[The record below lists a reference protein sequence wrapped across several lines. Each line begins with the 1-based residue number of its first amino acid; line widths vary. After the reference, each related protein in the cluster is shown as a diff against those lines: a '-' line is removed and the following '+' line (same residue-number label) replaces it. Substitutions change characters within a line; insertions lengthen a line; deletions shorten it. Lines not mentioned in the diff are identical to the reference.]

1 MRQLRNDRTTLALA
15 RYAGIVLALL
25 GSALAVP
32 AQTIPIETLLRETET
47 ILQWDLYRQTGALW
61 KGTQVLYFQPGNP
74 MALHNYRE
82 SVEVGNIVLRSDG
95 GLYFSAH
102 AAEQLRKLFRTQ
114 RAGPSERTISTIFI
128 DPGHGGKDPG
138 AIGSYQ
144 HENRK
149 IIVRE
154 KNVVLQAAQLLRK
167 QLQRRYPSKKI
178 ILSREKDRFISLP
191 QRAKIANKVKVAP
204 GNTILFISIHVN
216 ASLNQQAQGFEVW
229 YLPPD
234 HRRPNLVD
242 AHTVG
247 VQDRHVLSILNTI
260 TEEEFTIE
268 SVLLARSILSGLQE
282 TIGALSRNRGIKQ
295 ESWYVVRQARMPSV
309 LVELGFIS
317 NAEEA
322 RRLNSDSY
330 LNNVVTGIY
339 NGIERFVAD
348 FEK

>member
-1 MRQLRNDRTTLALA
+1 MM
-15 RYAGIVLALL
+15 ALL
-25 GSALAVP
+25 GGLLAVP
-32 AQTIPIETLLRETET
+32 AQTIPIETLLRETDT
-47 ILQWDLYRQTGALW
+47 VLQWDLYRQMGAIW
-61 KGTQVLYFQPGNP
+61 KGTQVVYFQPGNP
-74 MALHNYRE
+74 LALHNYRE
-82 SVEVGNIVLRSDG
+82 SVEIGNIDLDSNG
-95 GLYFSAH
+95 GLYLSPQ
-102 AAEQLRKLFRTQ
+102 AAEQLRKLFRNQ
-114 RAGPSERTISTIFI
+114 APSLSERSISTIFI

-144 HENRK
+144 QQGKK
-149 IIVRE
+149 IIVQE
-154 KNVVLQAAQLLRK
+154 KDVVLRAAQLLKK
-167 QLQRRYPSKKI
+167 QLQHRYPSKKI

-191 QRAKIANKVKVAP
+191 QRAKIANEVQVAP
-204 GNTILFISIHVN
+204 GNTILFVSVHVN
-216 ASLNQQAQGFEVW
+216 ASLNHQAQGFEVW

-247 VQDRHVLSILNTI
+247 VKDRHVLSILNTI

-268 SVLLARSILSGLQE
+268 SVLLARSILDGLQQS
-282 TIGALSRNRGIKQ
+282 IGALSRNRGIKQ

-317 NAEEA
+317 NDEEA
-322 RRLNSDSY
+322 RRLNGNSY
-330 LNNVVTGIY
+330 LNNVVAGIY